1 MLEKIIMLI
10 SILDHAR
17 SNHFNNKTY
26 ISVWGCDVDTTV
38 KARIRN
44 EEKEIRFDVK
54 VSSQNFDALIS
65 KFIDDVKKE
74 FIK

>member
-1 MLEKIIMLI
+1 MLEKIIKLI

-17 SNHFNNKTY
+17 AKNFNVKTY
-26 ISVWGCDVDTTV
+26 VSVWGCDVDTTV
-38 KARIRN
+38 KARIRDGIN
-44 EEKEIRFDVK
+44 ELKFDVK
-54 VSSQNFDALIS
+54 ASSQNFDALIS